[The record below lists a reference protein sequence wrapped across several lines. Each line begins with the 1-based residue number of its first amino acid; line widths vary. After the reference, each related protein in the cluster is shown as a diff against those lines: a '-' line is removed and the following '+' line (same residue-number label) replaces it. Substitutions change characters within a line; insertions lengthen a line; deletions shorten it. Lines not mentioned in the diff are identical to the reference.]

1 MSQPFRL
8 GFFTHLEGPGAPKQI
23 YQETM
28 ELFIAAE
35 QLGFDAV
42 WVAQHH
48 FVGHPGRLPSPFPF
62 LAAVAARTTQLRLG
76 ISIIVLPLEH
86 PVRVAEDAAVVDTL
100 SNGRLEVGIGS
111 GGDLNEYTPFGVAA
125 DERFTRTTAGLH
137 ALQHALRGEPLGDAG
152 QILQP
157 PVPTLVDRLWQSAAS
172 EQGAHYAAQNGVGM
186 LLARAA
192 WGNDEPSDQIQL
204 RIAQRYLAD
213 WQQPTAPRI
222 GLSRGIYPA
231 ADRATALAEVRAGV
245 LREMEPRIK
254 RGQLAAGLP
263 LERYCAAM
271 NLAYG
276 HPEEIAATLGADRVL
291 LHTTD
296 LILQFNPV
304 KPPLNQALRMLE
316 QTATQIAPALGW
328 QPATALVTAAP
339 NHGAS

>member
-35 QLGFDAV
+35 ALGFDAV

-62 LAAVAARTTQLRLG
+62 LAAVAARTQRLRLG

-100 SNGRLEVGIGS
+100 SSERLEVGIGS
-111 GGDLNEYTPFGVAA
+111 GGDLNEYVPFGVAA
-125 DERFTRTTAGLH
+125 AERFERTTASLH

-157 PVPTLVDRLWQSAAS
+157 PAPTLVNRLWQSAAS
-172 EQGAHYAAQNGVGM
+172 EQGAAYVAQNGVGM

-192 WGNDEPSDQIQL
+192 WHNHEPTDKIQL
-204 RIAQRYLAD
+204 RIVERYLAS
-213 WQQPTAPRI
+213 WHGQPGQPRI

-231 ADRATALAEVRAGV
+231 ADRATALAEIRAGV

-263 LERYCAAM
+263 LEDYCAVM

-276 HPEEIAATLGADRVL
+276 HPAEIAATLAADRVL
-291 LHTTD
+291 PHTTD
-296 LILQFNPV
+296 LILQFNPI
-304 KPPLNQALRMLE
+304 KPTLKQALRMLE
-316 QTATQIAPALGW
+316 QTATEIAPALGW
-328 QPATALVTAAP
+328 QPAAAP
-339 NHGAS
+339 SGPLT